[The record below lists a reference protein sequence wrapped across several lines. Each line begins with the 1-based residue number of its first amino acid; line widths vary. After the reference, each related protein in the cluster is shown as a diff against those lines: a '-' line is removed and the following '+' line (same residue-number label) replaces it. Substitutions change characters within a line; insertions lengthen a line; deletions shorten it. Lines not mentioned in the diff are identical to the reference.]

1 MIINF
6 VISNTLIRNFVHVS
20 SYVSLVSVNKDVVMC
35 STNKQQKDIT
45 FFIDVLID
53 LSLMALARTLYTTVV
68 TFTFIIQC
76 IYCFFI

>member
-1 MIINF
+1 VIINF